1 MANLELSRIVN
12 VGRQIARAVKQV
24 LNSNKVI
31 PRELVSQLTRNQD
44 IKLGLER
51 RIAGFDFENGCRGQS
66 YLSLLDQLLNCE
78 NENLELQHSLMRNG
92 RAMQADVTTAVEK
105 IAILK
110 TRIAE
115 FKQSYLNH
123 LLKKSAI
130 NQDKVRQENI
140 KVDFY
145 NRRGQTLPE
154 RFFLRQRELAVERFQ
169 LDDEL
174 ALFGLSGGK
183 VVASSIDKLRLTSE
197 VQTVANAMAA
207 QQAESRA
214 QIVAQQ
220 QQVLRSSFEQTGNKA
235 VVDASPDHAEAA

>member
-1 MANLELSRIVN
+1 
-12 VGRQIARAVKQV
+12 
-24 LNSNKVI
+24 
-31 PRELVSQLTRNQD
+31 
-44 IKLGLER
+44 
-51 RIAGFDFENGCRGQS
+51 
-66 YLSLLDQLLNCE
+66 
-78 NENLELQHSLMRNG
+78 LMRNG